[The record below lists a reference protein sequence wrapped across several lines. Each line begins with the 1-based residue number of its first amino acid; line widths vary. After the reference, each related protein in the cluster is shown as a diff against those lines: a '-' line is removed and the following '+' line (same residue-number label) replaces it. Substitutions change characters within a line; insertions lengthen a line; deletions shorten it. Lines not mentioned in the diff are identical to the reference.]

1 MKVVWSERA
10 LARLQQL
17 HDYIA
22 RDQPINARRVI
33 QRLLDREEQFGWAS
47 AQWSYRCGVRRH
59 RGARA
64 DRCAVPD
71 CLSHRIGSDRVTVL
85 SIRHGAEILPERW
98 SEL

>member
-1 MKVVWSERA
+1 MKVIWSETA

-33 QRLLDREEQFGWAS
+33 QRLLNKEPHLAAQPRNCRMVPEYDDPDLRELIVAPYRIIFHIESDAIQVLTVRHS
-47 AQWSYRCGVRRH
+47 A
-59 RGARA
+59 
-64 DRCAVPD
+64 
-71 CLSHRIGSDRVTVL
+71 
-85 SIRHGAEILPERW
+85 EMLPERW

>member
-33 QRLLDREEQFGWAS
+33 QRLLDRE
-47 AQWSYRCGVRRH
+47 AQLITHPQSGRSVPECDDHDVRELIDAPYRILYLVE
-59 RGARA
+59 AN
-64 DRCAVPD
+64 
-71 CLSHRIGSDRVTVL
+71 RVVVL
-85 SIRHGAEILPERW
+85 SVRHGAEQLPERW
-98 SEL
+98 TEL

>member
-1 MKVVWSERA
+1 MKVVWTERA

-33 QRLLDREEQFGWAS
+33 QRLLDREAQLAAHPRSGRTVPEYDDPDVRELIDVPFRIVYRVEAAS
-47 AQWSYRCGVRRH
+47 VRVLTVRH
-59 RGARA
+59 
-64 DRCAVPD
+64 
-71 CLSHRIGSDRVTVL
+71 ST
-85 SIRHGAEILPERW
+85 EMLPERW